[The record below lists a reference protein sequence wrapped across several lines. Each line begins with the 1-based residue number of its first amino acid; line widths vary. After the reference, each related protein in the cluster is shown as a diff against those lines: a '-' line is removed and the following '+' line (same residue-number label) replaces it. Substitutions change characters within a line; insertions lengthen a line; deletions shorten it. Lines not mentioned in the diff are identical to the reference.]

1 MRRIHHH
8 VTWLGLLVLAGSAAA
23 ALNLSQVPPFFVL
36 DGPGFAWFENCSAT
50 PSNKLDEYARSQGSL
65 DLWTLRLALQSRA
78 RVLQPE
84 LARIFL
90 VPTLLGYMSDGKRCL
105 GRTSQQMQQITVL
118 ALQQSPFWRLRGASH
133 LIVGGNWWISR
144 TFGRDFIRKILPHTI
159 FVSTMRKAGSEISAC
174 WLVAPYVEPPYTRSA
189 LPHGVGAGGLDN
201 RPLAFS
207 FVGDLGLVRS
217 RGRPWY
223 YARRADRRAFLTAV
237 ASSSHLSSVSAV
249 VHAPN
254 SILLDPTH
262 HAAHGVQRQRCFP
275 SSRPA
280 TSKCHAVGSKCT
292 GFPQSCLVGGSCLG
306 CSIANRSF
314 SSGNEVLRHS
324 RFCPVLRGDS
334 PGSQR
339 IYHCIA
345 MGAVP
350 VIIDDELKAGRG
362 ERLPFHHIVDWQR
375 FIFRIRSQ
383 PWERDRIVNGLTD
396 LAGRQKEY
404 RGKFMNLVSRQ
415 ADVNWRHNESRVF
428 HNLLYTTVLQC
439 DRQLPTT
446 KRNH

>member
-262 HAAHGVQRQRCFP
+262 HAAMVFNAKDAFLP
-275 SSRPA
+275 ADRPLPNA
-280 TSKCHAVGSKCT
+280 TRLA
-292 GFPQSCLVGGSCLG
+292 
-306 CSIANRSF
+306 ANALAS
-314 SSGNEVLRHS
+314 HS
-324 RFCPVLRGDS
+324 RASLGVHALDAPLQTEASRAETRYCGIRGFVRCSGGTHLDLS
-334 PGSQR
+334 ASTTASQWAR
-339 IYHCIA
+339 C
-345 MGAVP
+345 
-350 VIIDDELKAGRG
+350 
-362 ERLPFHHIVDWQR
+362 Q
-375 FIFRIRSQ
+375 S
-383 PWERDRIVNGLTD
+383 
-396 LAGRQKEY
+396 
-404 RGKFMNLVSRQ
+404 S
-415 ADVNWRHNESRVF
+415 
-428 HNLLYTTVLQC
+428 
-439 DRQLPTT
+439 
-446 KRNH
+446 